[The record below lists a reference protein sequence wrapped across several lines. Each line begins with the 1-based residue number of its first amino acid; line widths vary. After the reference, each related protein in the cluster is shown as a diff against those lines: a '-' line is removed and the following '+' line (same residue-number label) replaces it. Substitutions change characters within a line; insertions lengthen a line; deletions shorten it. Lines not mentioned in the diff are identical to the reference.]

1 MQLATTTNAQT
12 SVQ

>member
-1 MQLATTTNAQT
+1 MQLVTTTNAQT